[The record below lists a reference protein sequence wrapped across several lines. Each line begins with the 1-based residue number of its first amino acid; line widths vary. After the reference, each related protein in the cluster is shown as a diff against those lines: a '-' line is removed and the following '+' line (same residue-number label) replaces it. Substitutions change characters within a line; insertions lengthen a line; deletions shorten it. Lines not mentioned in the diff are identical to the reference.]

1 MKQKHVDAAREVRL
15 WIGQVIAPLGLG
27 VAYLFSVKPE
37 YKEAVRN
44 KVNNIKYKFKRD
56 WLVSFILFSHR
67 LHSIL
72 WKLKGGILRWR
83 KLEAL

>member
-37 YKEAVRN
+37 CKDAVRN

-56 WLVSFILFSHR
+56 
-67 LHSIL
+67 
-72 WKLKGGILRWR
+72 
-83 KLEAL
+83 